1 MKSTLWEAR
10 GSKWIQDQ
18 KTFSNRIWSIVSLKD
33 EVLQGSIKLFLVLEI
48 QRAKFSFT
56 EKIGKMWLNWNE
68 SISLIPLIVFECD
81 VWLKMNEA
89 SSRFPFTIC
98 FILMETYR
106 VLRENSKKKH
116 FKSILPISEWVDGFC
131 CATISNF
138 LHKTLCALSLQKM
151 SSLTPNSQ
159 QLTNYFC

>member
-18 KTFSNRIWSIVSLKD
+18 KRFSNRIWSIVILKD

-56 EKIGKMWLNWNE
+56 EKIGKMWLNSNE

-116 FKSILPISEWVDGFC
+116 FKSILPISDESTVFVVLR
-131 CATISNF
+131 F
-138 LHKTLCALSLQKM
+138 LILSIRLYVQFHYKK
-151 SSLTPNSQ
+151 
-159 QLTNYFC
+159 CRV

>member
-18 KTFSNRIWSIVSLKD
+18 KRFSNRIWSIVSLKD

-56 EKIGKMWLNWNE
+56 EKIGKMWLNFIDSPNCIRMWCLVENE
-68 SISLIPLIVFECD
+68 RSQQSVSIYNLLHLDGNLQGATRKF
-81 VWLKMNEA
+81 
-89 SSRFPFTIC
+89 
-98 FILMETYR
+98 
-106 VLRENSKKKH
+106 KKKT
-116 FKSILPISEWVDGFC
+116 FQKYFANFRRVDGFC
-131 CATISNF
+131 CATISNS
-138 LHKTLCALSLQKM
+138 LHKTLCAISLQKM